1 MTDDWYCTHD
11 GRTLGPFTFRELEAM
26 LPEVPNW
33 RDLRVWR
40 NGFSEWEKAGDLEEF
55 ASLAGAR
62 PARPTRQRV
71 QRRTATAKT
80 RAQNPPRTWSMTK
93 VLSGVALIVAVVI
106 GGAFGMVISNTAQE
120 PATSTGD
127 GSPQDGTQDKAQ
139 DRTQVGTQARIELQG
154 QTKVQDRVEPEE
166 RRLQARIAKGLEGLG
181 PTLPKKVD
189 DLTTMIAAS
198 NEGTK
203 VVFRYRLAVDGDRL
217 NDNVKAKVRELAT
230 KDICAEKQSRE
241 VLDLGGSF
249 QLAYAD
255 INGKPVTTV
264 EIANGDCP

>member
-1 MTDDWYCTHD
+1 
-11 GRTLGPFTFRELEAM
+11 
-26 LPEVPNW
+26 
-33 RDLRVWR
+33 
-40 NGFSEWEKAGDLEEF
+40 
-55 ASLAGAR
+55 
-62 PARPTRQRV
+62 
-71 QRRTATAKT
+71 
-80 RAQNPPRTWSMTK
+80 
-93 VLSGVALIVAVVI
+93 
-106 GGAFGMVISNTAQE
+106 
-120 PATSTGD
+120 
-127 GSPQDGTQDKAQ
+127 
-139 DRTQVGTQARIELQG
+139 
-154 QTKVQDRVEPEE
+154 VQDRVEPEE
-166 RRLQARIAKGLEGLG
+166 RRLQARIAKGLEGLE

-189 DLTTMIAAS
+189 DLTTMISAS

-217 NDNVKAKVRELAT
+217 NDNVKARVRELAT